1 MHVCMFRALAR
12 GSKGTAMS
20 QLDKDAFEVLLA
32 NCADEPIQ
40 FPGAIQPHGV
50 LFTLKEP
57 ELTIL
62 QVSANLEKVLGHAPE
77 QVLGKGL
84 ELVLGAGWAEVIRS
98 ASGHDSFIDA
108 QRLLLSVNGV
118 EFEALMHRNQGVLI
132 LELEIQDKDAL
143 AVSYSERTGNM
154 GRMLRQLHAASDLQ
168 TLYEVSVREIQK
180 MTGYDRVLIYR
191 FEEEGHGQVIAEAS
205 SPSMELFNGLF
216 FPASDIPEQARELY
230 RRNWLRIIP
239 DADYTP
245 VPLVPQLRS
254 DTHEQLDLSFST
266 LRSVSPIHCQ
276 YMKNMGVLS
285 SMSVSLIQGGKLWGL
300 ISCGHRT
307 PLYVSH
313 ELRSA
318 CQAIGQVLS
327 LQISAMEALEIS
339 RQREAKLRALEHL
352 HLAMTQSEENVFD
365 GLAQQPQLLMD
376 LVDATGVAII
386 EDRQTHCYGVCPEP
400 ADIRA
405 LHAWMIA
412 GGAPVYAS
420 HHLSSVYAPAQA
432 YQPIASGVLA
442 MSLPKPVDNGV
453 IWFRPEVKET
463 VQWSGDPNK
472 PLNMESSE
480 GGMRL
485 RPRTSFEI
493 WKVEMAGIATKWSH
507 GDIFAANDLRRS
519 ALENDLAR
527 QVRKEQQAV
536 RARDELVAVVSH
548 DLRNPMT
555 VISMLC
561 GMMQK
566 SFSSDGP
573 HTSRRISTAIDTMQQ
588 AASRMNVLLEDL
600 LDTSKIEAGRYTITP
615 QPLEVSQIF
624 EEAYTLLAP
633 LAMDK
638 SIEISFNA
646 EPDLKVQADPERLF
660 QVLSNLIGNAIKFT
674 PKLGKI
680 GVAAMSN
687 GTEIVFTVRDSGE
700 GIPPEQ
706 LPHIFERY
714 WTVKE
719 GNPTGTGLGLY
730 ISQGIIKA
738 HGGELGAQS
747 QLGEGSEFRFTVPIA
762 V

>member
-1 MHVCMFRALAR
+1 MN
-12 GSKGTAMS
+12 
-20 QLDKDAFEVLLA
+20 QLDKDSFEVLLA
-32 NCADEPIQ
+32 NCEDEPIQ
-40 FPGAIQPHGV
+40 YPGAIQPHGL
-50 LFTLKEP
+50 LFTLAEP
-57 ELTIL
+57 GWEVL
-62 QVSANLEKVLGHAPE
+62 QVSANVQALLGHVPE
-77 QVLGKGL
+77 EVVGQPL
-84 ELVLGAGWAEVIRS
+84 EQMLGAEPVASIRAASAQASLTDAE
-98 ASGHDSFIDA
+98 
-108 QRLLLSVNGV
+108 QLLLTLGGIR
-118 EFEALMHRNQGVLI
+118 FEALLHRHQDVLV
-132 LELEIQDKDAL
+132 LELEIQDAHAQARDA
-143 AVSYSERTGNM
+143 ERSINL
-154 GRMLRQLHAASDLQ
+154 GRMLRQLQLAHDLN
-168 TLYEVSVREIQK
+168 TLYQISVREIQR

-239 DADYTP
+239 DAGYTP
-245 VPLVPQLRS
+245 VPLVPRLRP
-254 DTHEQLDLSFST
+254 DTGEPLDLSFSS

-285 SMSVSLIQGGKLWGL
+285 SMSVSLMQGEKLWGL

-318 CQAIGQVLS
+318 CQALGQVLS
-327 LQISAMEALEIS
+327 LQISAMEALEVS
-339 RQREAKLRALEHL
+339 RQREANVHT
-352 HLAMTQSEENVFD
+352 LAQLSEAMIAAQETVFD
-365 GLAQQPQLLMD
+365 GLAGQPDVLMN
-376 LVDATGVAII
+376 LTGAQGVAII
-386 EDRQTHCYGVCPEP
+386 EGRTLRCHGKCPDPEQ
-400 ADIRA
+400 IRA
-405 LHAWMIA
+405 LHQWLMTR
-412 GGAPVYAS
+412 GEQVFSS
-420 HHLSSVYAPAQA
+420 HHLSSLYPPAQA
-432 YQPIASGVLA
+432 YQQVASGVLA

-453 IWFRPEVKET
+453 LWFRPEVKET
-463 VQWSGDPNK
+463 IQWSGDPSK
-472 PLNMESSE
+472 PLDLENSDA
-480 GGMRL
+480 GLRL

-493 WKVEMAGIATKWSH
+493 WKVEMAGIAAKWTH

-519 ALENDLAR
+519 ALEDDLAR
-527 QVRKEQQAV
+527 QVRREQQAV
-536 RARDELVAVVSH
+536 RARDDLVAVVSH

-573 HTSRRISTAIDTMQQ
+573 HTSRRISSAIDTMQQ

-615 QPLEVSQIF
+615 QSLDVSQIF
-624 EEAYTLLAP
+624 DEAYSLLAP
-633 LAMDK
+633 LALDK
-638 SIEISFNA
+638 SIDLAFSA
-646 EPDLKVQADPERLF
+646 EPDLRVKADPERLF

-674 PKLGKI
+674 PKKGHI
-680 GVAAMSN
+680 DVAAVAEGN
-687 GTEIVFTVRDSGE
+687 EILFTVRDSGE

-719 GNPTGTGLGLY
+719 GNPTGSGLGLY

-738 HGGELGAQS
+738 HGGVLAANS
-747 QLGEGSEFRFTVPIA
+747 QVGQGSEFRFTVP
-762 V
+762 VG